1 MAGRSADIPAIDLS
15 ALSTQPVYEPL
26 SQIVYSATRDQVTD
40 VWVAG
45 KRLLADRKLTT
56 LDENTIR
63 QKAQEWR
70 GKIVKT

>member
-1 MAGRSADIPAIDLS
+1 MYD
-15 ALSTQPVYEPL
+15 PV

-56 LDENTIR
+56 LDENAIR
-63 QKAQEWR
+63 QKAQVWR
-70 GKIVKT
+70 DKIKTSNSQD